1 MDMAEPSYIVVLVT
15 TGGPEEAQKISSALL
30 EQNKAACVN
39 IVPQVSSRF
48 WWQGELD
55 SAEESLLI
63 IKTRAS
69 LLDDIIGIVKKMH
82 SYEVAEVIALPI
94 VGGNPDYL
102 NWIGEET

>member
-1 MDMAEPSYIVVLVT
+1 MDMAESSYIVVLVT
-15 TGGPEEAQKISSALL
+15 TGSPEEAKKISSALL
-30 EQNKAACVN
+30 EQKKAACVN

-55 SAEESLLI
+55 SADESLLI

-69 LLDDIIGIVKKMH
+69 LLDDIVKIVKELH